1 MFNAGYPYRPPRVR
15 GHKLKPVK
23 LEDEGTEGKVSRF
36 GWMTDGAVRPIEQG
50 LPLHPYP
57 TNRPHPQ
64 ASLLRLLVDK
74 PYVKEFNHHY
84 AYLAERHPEYDLSD
98 PDMMSHYEK
107 QLIAQYSPDTSAARA
122 GELNIRVPGTNQKT
136 SRIPL
141 DAHLH
146 TWGGAIPYLETEIF
160 PEDEMDV
167 VDHRPKRQKPR
178 TGIAGEPNRRAT
190 DLSSIIRPIKFRT
203 LSDTEAHDPSLSRD
217 DASSPLIFAP
227 AGKRYAASITSLP
240 GGNCDDTCQTCLR
253 RFFDPEVG
261 IPFVPADVGK
271 YFPLELLLPTEPPT
285 ESEGDESLIGNSGDD
300 CDPRSTLLDTS
311 NEDVLFTKD
320 KAPFTRA
327 DISTVRAFER
337 HWDNLKL
344 KQRQRAAESLEAR
357 RRLVHQAFHSKEVF
371 KTYLQLVDEDCQRI
385 RSGVI
390 GKSPYKTKSLWKVA
404 VERAPNDRSGLA
416 DRRTYWWRFAT
427 FVRYIGG
434 ISEPLE
440 TEIVK
445 SLRVKLMLRHPIGP
459 KLFWDL
465 VGDLPIV
472 AFESVS
478 ALRLIEF
485 IRVSLNAGQQ
495 EFVLFLDDR
504 KVSRMIYNQAIVSNM
519 SKEFQDKLNL
529 IGRGPIDVPYID

>member
-1 MFNAGYPYRPPRVR
+1 
-15 GHKLKPVK
+15 
-23 LEDEGTEGKVSRF
+23 
-36 GWMTDGAVRPIEQG
+36 
-50 LPLHPYP
+50 
-57 TNRPHPQ
+57 
-64 ASLLRLLVDK
+64 
-74 PYVKEFNHHY
+74 VKEFNRHY

-122 GELNIRVPGTNQKT
+122 GELNIRVPGTSQKT
-136 SRIPL
+136 TRIPL

-146 TWGGAIPYLETEIF
+146 TFGGTIPYLETEIF
-160 PEDEMDV
+160 PEDDMDI
-167 VDHRPKRQKPR
+167 VDRRPKRQRAR
-178 TGIAGEPNRRAT
+178 TGITGEPDRRAA
-190 DLSSIIRPIKFRT
+190 DLSSIIRPIRFRT
-203 LSDTEAHDPSLSRD
+203 LSAAEARDPSLSRD

-227 AGKRYAASITSLP
+227 AGKRYAASLTALP
-240 GGNCDDTCQTCLR
+240 GGNRDDTCQTCLR

-261 IPFVPADVGK
+261 IPFVPAEVGK
-271 YFPLELLLPTEPPT
+271 YFPLELLLPSEPAT
-285 ESEGDESLIGNSGDD
+285 AAADDETLMGNPADD
-300 CDPRSTLLDTS
+300 CDPHSTLLDTT

-344 KQRQRAAESLEAR
+344 KQRERAAESLEAR
-357 RRLVHQAFHSKEVF
+357 RRFVHQAFHSKEVF

-404 VERAPNDRSGLA
+404 VQKAPNDRSGLA

-434 ISEPLE
+434 VTEQLE

-445 SLRVKLMLRHPIGP
+445 MLRVKLMLRHPIRP

-465 VGDLPIV
+465 VGDLPAI

-495 EFVLFLDDR
+495 EFGLFLDDR
-504 KVSRMIYNQAIVSNM
+504 KVSHVIYDQTILNNM
-519 SKEFQDKLNL
+519 SKEFHDKLNQ
-529 IGRGPIDVPYID
+529 IAKGPMDVPYID